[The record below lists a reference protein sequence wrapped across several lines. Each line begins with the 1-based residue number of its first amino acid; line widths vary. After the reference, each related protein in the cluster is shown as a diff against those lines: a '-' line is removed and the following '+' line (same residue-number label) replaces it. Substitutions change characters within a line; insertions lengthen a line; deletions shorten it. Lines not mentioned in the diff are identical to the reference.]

1 MASPEMVCIDRRISS
16 AVWQT
21 SRVSFISTVYWGSS
35 LSAFGSLTIRGAFM
49 SALLLSFQIVMND
62 VMSLSF
68 DGSGNGLTSVY
79 FF

>member
-1 MASPEMVCIDRRISS
+1 MASPEMVCIDLRISS

-21 SRVSFISTVYWGSS
+21 SRVTFISTVYWGSS
-35 LSAFGSLTIRGAFM
+35 LSAFGSLTISGAFM

-68 DGSGNGLTSVY
+68 EGSGNGLTAVY